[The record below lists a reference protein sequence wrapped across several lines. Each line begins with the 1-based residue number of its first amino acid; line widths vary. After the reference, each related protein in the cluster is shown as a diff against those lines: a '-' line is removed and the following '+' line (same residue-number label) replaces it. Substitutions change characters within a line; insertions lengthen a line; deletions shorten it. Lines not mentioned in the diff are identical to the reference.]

1 MSNGYCN
8 SDNPVEGAALLRLTF
23 SARGE
28 LDDPN
33 FLAIYKGVLADL
45 GITDRQVRKYIEK
58 HKPELVE
65 KLREI
70 RPVRSGG

>member
-1 MSNGYCN
+1 L
-8 SDNPVEGAALLRLTF
+8 SDEYRKSEDPIEGAALLRLTF

-33 FLAIYKGVLADL
+33 FRAIYRGVLQDL
-45 GITDRQVRKYIEK
+45 GLTDREVRRYIAK

-65 KLREI
+65 KLRVI